1 MVAMAFIGWAASGYP
16 GLGHGFLLFAV
27 FTALIFRPFDDW
39 TFAFTG
45 TWSRSS
51 VSPSVS
57 LRFNDASKDRLPTSH
72 SESNSKLELRPFEV
86 EHLQKDEKDPE
97 TESDHFFIPS
107 DYDDLPRRF
116 DRELLLNFFS
126 SKPTEIAWRWSEIVQ
141 ELWPTWDLWHRE
153 ERLQKKKRTRGAKL
167 RTALSR
173 LGPVFVKIGQ
183 TLSERP
189 DLIGDEAAEELK
201 LLQQENVEFSTEL
214 AFATIL
220 EDLNHT
226 GVLSAEMPHAYRH
239 DPNGAPL
246 FQSISH
252 RPVAAAS
259 LGQVYKATTLD
270 GRTVAV
276 KVQRPGSLKQVALDW
291 TCWAL
296 GLGVMD
302 LYWGGQGDEYPKIA
316 DEVAEGVFK
325 ELDYHNEARNAE
337 LFLKKHRFLPFVTAP
352 QWVPELTGP
361 KGTARVLTL
370 EWINGRK
377 LQEIESEEER
387 MKMVEPWQDMA
398 VEACVSSLVF
408 TGFVHADPHA
418 GNLILTEDGRLAFLD
433 FGLMGTVEPHVMEGF
448 AAGIQHL
455 LAERWLLLAKVMQ
468 DVGFMAV
475 GETGGFK
482 KVIDPTARIFEYT
495 SCPDEEFA
503 EALEKSMKE
512 EEGGLSRFGALATA
526 LTKLSN
532 NYHMVMPGY
541 IILFIRTFLTLEGI
555 AGVPEEPVKRR
566 KKTVSKGE
574 LHCTQEMADHVH
586 VLKRWEYPEPATGVV
601 PRISLHA
608 PCLWTSFAKA
618 STKWAPSGQWYWK
631 RTRVGELERVE
642 IQHPNERPLSVLNI
656 TSSCN
661 NCYNQMH
668 RALSQNMFPLFG
680 ELTDLTYQWYQ
691 MQYGSGLVIML
702 PDPEAH
708 SGLLKAQEYWRGTF
722 EGLAHEFS
730 PKYRMAYASTFDEDS
745 RRWIRKEFGVTEFP
759 AVVIQKADK
768 PGERQDSRGHVFQ
781 GDITYQDLALQIQDA
796 NAGCFSWPH
805 PMLTFGGM
813 KDCVLGVLNWRFQV
827 LDLVRS
833 TLHSWE
839 KDGIHYFLEQ
849 LFHSVQP
856 PHSKRFCW
864 AVLLLLATPAGI
876 AACSTAQ
883 NCPLAEQFC
892 NQARTSL
899 ESVKLDSQTVE
910 DRVLQAKK
918 AFGTLE
924 TALTAA
930 RAALPVQ
937 SPGPMTSPRPSPRL
951 VPSPAPRAR
960 REQTEEQANLY
971 RWWHSSPGL
980 TIAAKPRKRRKDEPA
995 EPAKRHR
1002 GRLGGRALRPRS
1014 ARPRSARVPKA
1025 DASDEDPSL
1034 SEEEQEASSEY
1045 EAPAKRETQRDQAV
1059 QALQGCWQH
1068 SNPKYGQLRV
1078 QDLVVTFLSSGKT
1091 CSVTA
1096 RPDGSVD
1103 VAGWVSRPEGPKPQ
1117 RITWTS
1123 GTRSCSWQR
1132 QRLRLRHQQQFE
1144 SEVAILTLEG
1154 PALMYFGLVEKKI
1167 YPSLPP
1173 RLELLLEP
1181 RSLLVLKREAYE
1193 LYVHRIDHV
1202 TVDVT
1207 QTGEKIPRAPRRT
1220 SLTLRRLKHVQ
1231 LRSEEVLSTLWLS
1244 SRGKGSTSGCCGRP
1258 RDSSFLPGA

>member
-1 MVAMAFIGWAASGYP
+1 MSR
-16 GLGHGFLLFAV
+16 GHGFLLFAV

-387 MKMVEPWQDMA
+387 MKM
-398 VEACVSSLVF
+398 ACVSSLVF

-555 AGVPEEPVKRR
+555 AGVVRPDFNIYE
-566 KKTVSKGE
+566 
-574 LHCTQEMADHVH
+574 A
-586 VLKRWEYPEPATGVV
+586 
-601 PRISLHA
+601 SLPYA
-608 PCLWTSFAKA
+608 M
-618 STKWAPSGQWYWK
+618 Q
-631 RTRVGELERVE
+631 
-642 IQHPNERPLSVLNI
+642 
-656 TSSCN
+656 
-661 NCYNQMH
+661 
-668 RALSQNMFPLFG
+668 RALSPKTKAAVEALRENFITESGAP
-680 ELTDLTYQWYQ
+680 QW
-691 MQYGSGLVIML
+691 
-702 PDPEAH
+702 D
-708 SGLLKAQEYWRGTF
+708 
-722 EGLAHEFS
+722 
-730 PKYRMAYASTFDEDS
+730 TFDTLIGSSDS
-745 RRWIRKEFGVTEFP
+745 SNSTAATGSSSSSSSSSVSYGEILQRVLGSPEGFALRRIF
-759 AVVIQKADK
+759 AD
-768 PGERQDSRGHVFQ
+768 
-781 GDITYQDLALQIQDA
+781 LDA
-796 NAGCFSWPH
+796 N
-805 PMLTFGGM
+805 
-813 KDCVLGVLNWRFQV
+813 
-827 LDLVRS
+827 
-833 TLHSWE
+833 
-839 KDGIHYFLEQ
+839 
-849 LFHSVQP
+849 
-856 PHSKRFCW
+856 
-864 AVLLLLATPAGI
+864 
-876 AACSTAQ
+876 
-883 NCPLAEQFC
+883 
-892 NQARTSL
+892 
-899 ESVKLDSQTVE
+899 
-910 DRVLQAKK
+910 
-918 AFGTLE
+918 
-924 TALTAA
+924 
-930 RAALPVQ
+930 
-937 SPGPMTSPRPSPRL
+937 
-951 VPSPAPRAR
+951 
-960 REQTEEQANLY
+960 
-971 RWWHSSPGL
+971 
-980 TIAAKPRKRRKDEPA
+980 
-995 EPAKRHR
+995 
-1002 GRLGGRALRPRS
+1002 
-1014 ARPRSARVPKA
+1014 
-1025 DASDEDPSL
+1025 
-1034 SEEEQEASSEY
+1034 
-1045 EAPAKRETQRDQAV
+1045 
-1059 QALQGCWQH
+1059 QALQGLAGPRGEVA
-1068 SNPKYGQLRV
+1068 SEALAEELRSPWR
-1078 QDLVVTFLSSGKT
+1078 LVK
-1091 CSVTA
+1091 
-1096 RPDGSVD
+1096 
-1103 VAGWVSRPEGPKPQ
+1103 
-1117 RITWTS
+1117 
-1123 GTRSCSWQR
+1123 RSAQALR
-1132 QRLRLRHQQQFE
+1132 QRLRRVPTRKARPVPTAVDTVRSARREKCLKTIGALQLQKFNGRTAAVAALASMSIFLRISFWALVKAFRF
-1144 SEVAILTLEG
+1144 STKRFSNAG
-1154 PALMYFGLVEKKI
+1154 PL
-1167 YPSLPP
+1167 
-1173 RLELLLEP
+1173 
-1181 RSLLVLKREAYE
+1181 
-1193 LYVHRIDHV
+1193 
-1202 TVDVT
+1202 
-1207 QTGEKIPRAPRRT
+1207 
-1220 SLTLRRLKHVQ
+1220 
-1231 LRSEEVLSTLWLS
+1231 
-1244 SRGKGSTSGCCGRP
+1244 
-1258 RDSSFLPGA
+1258 